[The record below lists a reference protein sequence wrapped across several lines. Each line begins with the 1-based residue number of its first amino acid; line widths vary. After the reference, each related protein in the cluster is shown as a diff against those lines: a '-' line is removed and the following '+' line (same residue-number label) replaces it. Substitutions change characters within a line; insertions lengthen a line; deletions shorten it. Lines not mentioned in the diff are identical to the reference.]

1 MESKK
6 KCSGLLL
13 FSYGRLKNKTAMLY
27 KIKYSQENIENFKSL
42 VFDEKLFKKITG
54 VVSNNKWIYFEPEP
68 FDKISEKK
76 IKTMINV
83 KVRRVVRK
91 QRDNFRLFC
100 YI

>member
-1 MESKK
+1 
-6 KCSGLLL
+6 
-13 FSYGRLKNKTAMLY
+13 MLY
-27 KIKYSQENIENFKSL
+27 KIRYSQENIENFKSL

-68 FDKISEKK
+68 FDTISEKK

-91 QRDNFRLFC
+91 QRDNFKLFC

>member
-13 FSYGRLKNKTAMLY
+13 FSYGLLKNKTAMLY

>member
-1 MESKK
+1 
-6 KCSGLLL
+6 
-13 FSYGRLKNKTAMLY
+13 MLY